1 MLTVADRWWPR
12 SSATYLVSV
21 AVESVAVPAVE
32 SELEEPV
39 LDEPV
44 LESAVPVVSVTVE
57 SVVVVSPAPESLQ
70 AARPVDASRTVAA
83 AATKR
88 VLVLDM

>member
-21 AVESVAVPAVE
+21 AVESVAVSAVE
-32 SELEEPV
+32 SELE
-39 LDEPV
+39 EPV